1 MTEPNAN
8 RWSTTLQQLGQV
20 STRAPVQAPTF
31 NPRPR
36 GAFQRGSTG
45 ALLMFAMYSRRG
57 TWLGL
62 YELREML
69 RRSGCEVSPGTV
81 RWYLLALRQAGYL
94 RVASDERNTRYL
106 RYSAHLPSDEP
117 DTAKSIAD
125 V

>member
-1 MTEPNAN
+1 MTEPNVN

-20 STRAPVQAPTF
+20 STRAPVQF

-117 DTAKSIAD
+117 DTEKRLAD